1 MSGPVWTALR
11 YQVWPFLSGVFRR
24 FTHDQ
29 GTVLA
34 GYMAYAAML
43 AGMPFLIF
51 ATAMTGIVIGP
62 SYGEEATRALFDAV
76 PDHVAQ
82 TIRPVFEQVMGQRRG
97 DIALLSLLGTIWAA
111 SNGVESIRVG
121 LDRAYDI
128 RKPRNWFVRRLIA
141 IGFVIV
147 GFVTFSLLAV
157 LIIFAPLMFVIA
169 EGYMGFQVPNTA
181 GPIRWTAGAAV
192 LILFFWLMHR
202 ILPSRNMRGMRVL
215 PGILTSVVIW
225 GIIASA
231 LSIYL
236 KYAPS
241 YQITYGTLAGVIVT
255 LLFFYLTGISIIFGG
270 EVNAEVNKHRLESW
284 DDPDATGP
292 DGDAD
297 RDANGDAN
305 GQGPTLI

>member
-1 MSGPVWTALR
+1 MRSRVWTALR
-11 YQVWPFLSGVFRR
+11 HIAWPFLRAVFKR
-24 FTHDQ
+24 FTKDQ

-51 ATAMTGIVIGP
+51 ATAMTGILIGP
-62 SYGEEATRALFDAV
+62 SYSDEATRALFDAV
-76 PDHVAQ
+76 PGHVAQ
-82 TIRPVFEQVMGQRRG
+82 TIQPVFQEVMGQRRG
-97 DIALLSLLGTIWAA
+97 DIALISLLGTIWAA

-128 RKPRNWFVRRLIA
+128 KNSRNWFLRRLIA

-147 GFVTFSLLAV
+147 GFFTFTLLAF
-157 LIIFAPLMFVIA
+157 LIIFAPLIFVLA
-169 EGYMGFQVPNTA
+169 ESYTSFEIPRAA
-181 GPIRWTAGAAV
+181 GPIRWIVGATV
-192 LILFFWLMHR
+192 LIIFFYLMHK
-202 ILPSRNMRGMRVL
+202 ILPSRNMRGLRVI

-225 GIIASA
+225 GIIATA

-236 KYAPS
+236 KFAPS

-270 EVNAEVNKHRLESW
+270 EVNAELNKEKLDSW
-284 DDPDATGP
+284 KEPKTTSGP
-292 DGDAD
+292 AAGEK
-297 RDANGDAN
+297 
-305 GQGPTLI
+305 GPSLI

>member
-1 MSGPVWTALR
+1 MLR
-11 YQVWPFLSGVFRR
+11 HTVWPFLRSVFKR
-24 FTHDQ
+24 FSSDQ

-51 ATAMTGIVIGP
+51 ATAMTGILIGP
-62 SYGEEATRALFDAV
+62 TYSDEATRALFEAV
-76 PDHVAQ
+76 PGHVAQ
-82 TIRPVFEQVMGQRRG
+82 TIQPVFEQVMGQRRG
-97 DIALLSLLGTIWAA
+97 DIALISLLGTIWAA

-128 RKPRNWFVRRLIA
+128 RQPRNWFLRRLIA

-147 GFVTFSLLAV
+147 GFFTFTLLAV
-157 LIIFAPLMFVIA
+157 LIIFAPLIFVLA
-169 EGYMGFQVPNTA
+169 ETYTNIQIPRAA
-181 GPIRWTAGAAV
+181 GPIRWIVGGTV
-192 LILFFWLMHR
+192 LIIFFYLMHK
-202 ILPSRNMRGMRVL
+202 ILPSRNMSGLRVL

-225 GIIASA
+225 GIIATA

-236 KYAPS
+236 KFAPS

-270 EVNAEVNKHRLESW
+270 EVNAELNKKKLDSW
-284 DDPDATGP
+284 KD
-292 DGDAD
+292 
-297 RDANGDAN
+297 
-305 GQGPTLI
+305 PTLKASRLGEKGPGLI

>member
-1 MSGPVWTALR
+1 MRARVWTALR
-11 YQVWPFLSGVFRR
+11 HGAWPFLRAVYKR
-24 FTHDQ
+24 FTVDQ

-51 ATAMTGIVIGP
+51 ATAMTGIMIGP
-62 SYGEEATRALFDAV
+62 SYSEEATRALFAAV

-82 TIRPVFEQVMGQRRG
+82 TIQPVFEQVMGQRRG
-97 DIALLSLLGTIWAA
+97 DIALISLLGTIWAA

-128 RKPRNWFVRRLIA
+128 KKSRNWFLRRIIA

-147 GFVTFSLLAV
+147 GFFTFTMLAF
-157 LIIFAPLMFVIA
+157 LIIFAPLIFVLA
-169 EGYMGFQVPNTA
+169 ETYTNFEIPRAA
-181 GPIRWTAGAAV
+181 GPIRWIVGGGV
-192 LILFFWLMHR
+192 LILFFYLMHK
-202 ILPSRNMRGMRVL
+202 ILPSRNMRGMRVM

-225 GIIASA
+225 GIVATA

-236 KYAPS
+236 KFAPS

-270 EVNAEVNKHRLESW
+270 EVNAELNKTKLDSW
-284 DDPDATGP
+284 KEPASPGSEP
-292 DGDAD
+292 EE
-297 RDANGDAN
+297 
-305 GQGPTLI
+305 QGPSLI